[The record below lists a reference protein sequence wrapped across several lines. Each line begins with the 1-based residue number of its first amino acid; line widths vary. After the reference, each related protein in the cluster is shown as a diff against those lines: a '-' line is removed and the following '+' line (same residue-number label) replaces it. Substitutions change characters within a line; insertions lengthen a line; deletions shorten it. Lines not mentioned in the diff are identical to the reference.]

1 MSNKK
6 KETEAEVEETKAEET
21 TEEAAAE
28 EEAEAVD
35 ERDERIAQLEQEL
48 AAQKDKYMRLAAE
61 YENYRKRTAKEREQL
76 YSLAKAAT
84 VESILPV
91 YDNIELA
98 VKQETQDEQYKQGVL
113 MIARQ
118 FDDSLAKLGVSAIP
132 AERGTAFDP
141 ELHNAVMHLEDDTL
155 GENCIAAVFQKGF
168 TLENKVIRHAVVQVA
183 N

>member
-1 MSNKK
+1 MAKK
-6 KETEAEVEETKAEET
+6 KPAEET
-21 TEEAAAE
+21 PLEPAAAE
-28 EEAEAVD
+28 ETAENTVSEAEDTAAA
-35 ERDERIAQLEQEL
+35 ELEKLKKEL
-48 AAQKDKYMRLAAE
+48 ADLKDQHLRLAAE

-155 GENCIAAVFQKGF
+155 GESCIAAVFQKGF